1 LRSIADRLRSILD
14 RWNRPVELSARRVK
28 AGQHDAPSRGHGCAP
43 RAIGCVGEVGKW
55 GDVTA
60 ARRRRAEAPETAELK
75 ERLQWDYGAGNGACI
90 RAGACSQI
98 GCGGVGTVERTR
110 HRQPGR
116 YGWPGAARR
125 PCHRSWSGG
134 GAGVRFSGSVP
145 LRSGCPNQTAT
156 SNPVPRAVG
165 ASKIGHPNRHGCDR
179 NAKEA
184 DSFRWFRSYHVR
196 RASPRAPRY
205 VDGRA

>member
-1 LRSIADRLRSILD
+1 M
-14 RWNRPVELSARRVK
+14 
-28 AGQHDAPSRGHGCAP
+28 
-43 RAIGCVGEVGKW
+43 
-55 GDVTA
+55 
-60 ARRRRAEAPETAELK
+60 
-75 ERLQWDYGAGNGACI
+75 
-90 RAGACSQI
+90 
-98 GCGGVGTVERTR
+98 
-110 HRQPGR
+110 

-184 DSFRWFRSYHVR
+184 DSFRWFRSYHVCVR
-196 RASPRAPRY
+196 DVRPWSVSVRTCGVPGVSRSPTPRSTDGRVDLVLDLEGQNLNATCSYLLPAGYAYTKHEHALHVDRY
-205 VDGRA
+205 VNVCTREPGTRKTRSGFAPVLRRRRPHRGPRRTATLYRVPPRRRSDPDTPV